1 MDIALFIGDK
11 IFFAEFYKNEVS
23 DCVKKMFPLTFQT
36 EKTSLNA
43 KDFFAP
49 LPCKITADSK
59 PAQSIITGDI
69 LVCNSVSIS
78 VCVKN
83 YFTTDSEYTKI
94 AHVKDP
100 HELEDAIKKNKGII
114 KFDFYK

>member
-1 MDIALFIGDK
+1 MEIALYIGDE
-11 IFFAEFYKNEVS
+11 IFCTEFYENEVS
-23 DCVKKMFPLTFQT
+23 DCIKKMFPLTFRT

-49 LPCKITADSK
+49 LPCKITASSK
-59 PAQSIITGDI
+59 PAQSIINGDI
-69 LVCNSVSIS
+69 LICNSVSIS

-83 YFTTDSEYTKI
+83 YLAVNSEYTKI
-94 AHVKDP
+94 AHVKEP
-100 HELEDAIKKNKGII
+100 HGLEDAITKNKGII